1 MSGGK
6 QQETRLFT
14 TFYFLF
20 FLQKTI
26 CNVFLFFFLSFLHVC
41 LHVCYKQKSTPPQDK
56 PQAIERTT
64 KCCSFLNREKCER
77 PHGKEKEKNR
87 HAKKKKP
94 IGEKKKLF
102 FFHLSLT
109 LQLPIIPVSGISPQ
123 PPMSHKMQCSPTTS
137 IAREKKKKRNYI
149 YMCVFTYTHIYNRS
163 FFFVHFE
170 VLFVLF
176 LYWPHSS

>member
-1 MSGGK
+1 M
-6 QQETRLFT
+6 
-14 TFYFLF
+14 
-20 FLQKTI
+20 
-26 CNVFLFFFLSFLHVC
+26 C
-41 LHVCYKQKSTPPQDK
+41 LHVRYKQKSTPPQDK

-77 PHGKEKEKNR
+77 PHRKEKEKNR

-149 YMCVFTYTHIYNRS
+149 YVCIYVYTYIQPL
-163 FFFVHFE
+163 FFFLSILRYCSFYSYIGLT
-170 VLFVLF
+170 VLKIPKLF
-176 LYWPHSS
+176 FPSCMLTCCCCCRSAIACAAG